1 MLSSLRVALVFSCA
15 LLIGAV
21 LGSAASVSPAHADAA
36 LGSGSAAHPASEAAP
51 PPPDP
56 SKRKEGE
63 PCKSSDECQKHHTCT
78 KVGNQSVCKAPPRP
92 SLPPG
97 AVT

>member
-1 MLSSLRVALVFSCA
+1 MLSSLKVALVFSGA
-15 LLIGAV
+15 LLMSAF
-21 LGSAASVSPAHADAA
+21 LGSTASISPAHADAV
-36 LGSGSAAHPASEAAP
+36 LGSGAAAHPASELAP

-56 SKRKEGE
+56 NKKKEGE
-63 PCKSSDECQKHHTCT
+63 PCQSSTECQKHHTCT
-78 KVGNQSVCKAPPRP
+78 KVGKQSVCQAPPRP